1 MEDKKIVEL
10 YFSRS
15 EFAITATQEKYGALL
30 LGLAKKITGSEVD
43 AEECVND
50 ALLGLWNSIPPAEPE
65 NLRAYVCKVVRNL
78 SLKRLSYNLAEKRSA
93 NVEMPLSELEEVL
106 PDGAA
111 RDALDMV
118 DFGLLLNGFLAEL
131 KPEARMI
138 FTQRYFFFDTI
149 PEIAEDLGVSQNK
162 VKSSLRRTRNKFKNY
177 LSTKGSAL

>member
-1 MEDKKIVEL
+1 MDDKKIVEL

-15 EFAITATQEKYGALL
+15 ESAITATQEKYGALL
-30 LGLAKKITGSEVD
+30 SGLAKKITGSEVD

-78 SLKRLSYNLAEKRSA
+78 ALSRLSYKLAEKRSA
-93 NVEMPLSELEEVL
+93 NAEMPLSELEEVL

-118 DFGLLLNGFLAEL
+118 DFRLLLNGFLAGL
-131 KPEARMI
+131 KPEARII

-162 VKSSLRRTRNKFKNY
+162 VKSSLRRTRNKLKNY